1 MARPKAKQSIGKII
15 REQRKSI
22 PLSLKRLSRMS
33 GVSLAHLSR
42 IEKGE
47 RSPSP
52 HTLQLIAQPLGFDV
66 NELLI
71 IAGYLSPEPT
81 GISEEQRNRLRAEL
95 KLLLERIL
103 SDSQRIKEIV
113 NRLLLST

>member
-1 MARPKAKQSIGKII
+1 MARPTANRSIGKII
-15 REQRKSI
+15 REQRKRI
-22 PLSLKRLSRMS
+22 PLSLKRLSKMS

-52 HTLQLIAQPLGFDV
+52 RTLQQIAQPLGFDV

-71 IAGYLSPEPT
+71 IAGFLSPGPLVA
-81 GISEEQRNRLRAEL
+81 SEEERSKLRAEL
-95 KLLLERIL
+95 KLLLERMT
-103 SDSQRIKEIV
+103 SDNQRIREIV
-113 NRLLLST
+113 SRLLMST

>member
-1 MARPKAKQSIGKII
+1 VARPKAKQNIGKVI
-15 REQRKSI
+15 REQRKRI
-22 PLSLKRLSRMS
+22 PLSIKRLSKMS
-33 GVSLAHLSR
+33 GVSVAHLSR

-71 IAGYLSPEPT
+71 IAGFLSPGPAVT
-81 GISEEQRNRLRAEL
+81 IEEERNKLRAEL
-95 KLLLERIL
+95 RQLLERTL

>member
-1 MARPKAKQSIGKII
+1 
-15 REQRKSI
+15 
-22 PLSLKRLSRMS
+22 MS

-81 GISEEQRNRLRAEL
+81 RISEEQRNKLRAEL
-95 KLLLERIL
+95 KLLLERTL

>member
-1 MARPKAKQSIGKII
+1 MATSKAKRNIGKVI
-15 REQRKSI
+15 REQRKRI
-22 PLSLKRLSRMS
+22 PLSLKRLSKMS

-42 IEKGE
+42 IEKGQ

-71 IAGYLSPEPT
+71 IAGFLSPGPLVA
-81 GISEEQRNRLRAEL
+81 SEEERNRLRAEL
-95 KLLLERIL
+95 KLLLERTL
-103 SDSQRIKEIV
+103 SDSKRIDEIV
-113 NRLLLST
+113 QRLLMST

>member
-71 IAGYLSPEPT
+71 IAGYLSPSPLA
-81 GISEEQRNRLRAEL
+81 SSQEERNKLRAEL
-95 KLLLERIL
+95 EVLLERTL

>member
-1 MARPKAKQSIGKII
+1 MARPKAKQNIGKII

-71 IAGYLSPEPT
+71 IAGYLSPGPLVS
-81 GISEEQRNRLRAEL
+81 SEEERNKLRAEV
-95 KLLLERIL
+95 KLLLRRTVSDNKRI
-103 SDSQRIKEIV
+103 SQIV